1 MDQLRVLIA
10 DDHDLIR
17 RGVRDLLAA
26 RSGWQVVGEAC
37 NGTDAVRKAVSLKPD
52 IAILDFSMPELNG
65 PGAAAQ
71 IAEKVPETGVVVLTM
86 HDSEHVMREVL
97 QAGARG
103 LVLKSDADR
112 DLLEAV
118 EAVAKKRH
126 FFTTR
131 LSELVLGGYLADT
144 ATKEK
149 EKNKVAQLTER
160 EREVM
165 RLLAD
170 GMSSKEAATRLQIS
184 IRTVE
189 SHRINISRK
198 LGFNSI
204 AKLVHYAIRHGIVC
218 AYLTSPGQDRF
229 AASPSSLV

>member
-1 MDQLRVLIA
+1 MEELRVLIA

-26 RSGWQVVGEAC
+26 RSGWEVVGEAC
-37 NGTDAVRKAVSLKPD
+37 NGADAVRKAVSLRPD
-52 IAILDFSMPELNG
+52 VAILDFSMPELNG

-86 HDSEHVMREVL
+86 HDSEQVMREVL
-97 QAGARG
+97 QSGARG

-118 EAVAKKRH
+118 EAVARKRH

-131 LSELVLGGYLADT
+131 LSELVLDGYLAGPAAKD
-144 ATKEK
+144 KMK
-149 EKNKVAQLTER
+149 SKVDQLTER
-160 EREVM
+160 ECEVV

-170 GMSSKEAATRLQIS
+170 GMSSKEAATRLKIS

-204 AKLVHYAIRHGIVC
+204 AKLVHYAIRHGIV
-218 AYLTSPGQDRF
+218 AHT
-229 AASPSSLV
+229 

>member
-17 RGVRDLLAA
+17 RGVRDLLTA
-26 RSGWQVVGEAC
+26 RSGWEVVGEAC
-37 NGTDAVRKAVSLKPD
+37 NGADAVQKAVSLRPD
-52 IAILDFSMPELNG
+52 VAILDFSMPELNG
-65 PGAAAQ
+65 PAAAAQ
-71 IAEKVPETGVVVLTM
+71 IAEKVPQTGVVVLTM
-86 HDSEHVMREVL
+86 HDSEQVMREVL

-131 LSELVLGGYLADT
+131 LSDLVLGGYLAGT
-144 ATKEK
+144 STKHKEK
-149 EKNKVAQLTER
+149 SKVARLTER
-160 EREVM
+160 ECEVM

-204 AKLVHYAIRHGIVC
+204 AKLVHYAIRHGIVPH
-218 AYLTSPGQDRF
+218 S
-229 AASPSSLV
+229 

>member
-1 MDQLRVLIA
+1 MDELRILIA

-17 RGVRDLLAA
+17 RGVRDLLEV
-26 RSGWQVVGEAC
+26 RSGWRVVGEAC
-37 NGTDAVRKAVSLKPD
+37 TGTDAVRKAVELKPD

-65 PGAAAQ
+65 PAAVAQ
-71 IAEKVPETGVVVLTM
+71 IAERVPETGVVILTM
-86 HDSEHVMREVL
+86 HDSEHVLRQVL
-97 QAGARG
+97 RAGARG

-118 EAVAKKRH
+118 EAVAKKRI
-126 FFTTR
+126 FFTKR
-131 LSELVLGGYLADT
+131 FSELLLGDYLT
-144 ATKEK
+144 AAATNQKEK
-149 EKNKVAQLTER
+149 TKVSQLTER
-160 EREVM
+160 ECEVM

-204 AKLVHYAIRHGIVC
+204 AKLVHYAIRHGIV
-218 AYLTSPGQDRF
+218 AHS
-229 AASPSSLV
+229 

>member
-1 MDQLRVLIA
+1 MDKLTVLIA

-17 RGVRDLLAA
+17 RGVRDLLSV
-26 RSGWQVVGEAC
+26 RSGWQIVGEAC
-37 NGTDAVRKAVSLKPD
+37 NGADAVRQAIKLRPD
-52 IAILDFSMPELNG
+52 VAILDFSMPELNG
-65 PGAAAQ
+65 PGATAL
-71 IAEKVPETGVVVLTM
+71 ITEKAPETAVVVLTM
-86 HDSEHVMREVL
+86 HDSEQVMREVL

-112 DLLEAV
+112 DLVEAV
-118 EAVAKKRH
+118 DAVAKKRH
-126 FFTTR
+126 FFTAR
-131 LSELVLGGYLADT
+131 LSELVLGRYLAGPST
-144 ATKEK
+144 AKSRRKSEPS
-149 EKNKVAQLTER
+149 QLTER

-204 AKLVHYAIRHGIVC
+204 AKLVQYAIRHGIV
-218 AYLTSPGQDRF
+218 AQPGLQ
-229 AASPSSLV
+229 A

>member
-17 RGVRDLLAA
+17 RGVRDLLAS
-26 RSGWQVVGEAC
+26 RSGWQVVGEAS

-86 HDSEHVMREVL
+86 HDSEQVMREVL

-131 LSELVLGGYLADT
+131 LSELVLGGYLAGT
-144 ATKEK
+144 ATMEK
-149 EKNKVAQLTER
+149 EKKKVAQLTER
-160 EREVM
+160 ECEVM

-204 AKLVHYAIRHGIVC
+204 AKLVHYAIRHGIVVH
-218 AYLTSPGQDRF
+218 T
-229 AASPSSLV
+229 

>member
-1 MDQLRVLIA
+1 MDELRVLIA
-10 DDHDLIR
+10 DDHDLVR
-17 RGVRDLLAA
+17 RGVRDLLAT
-26 RSGWQVVGEAC
+26 RNGWQVVGEAC
-37 NGTDAVRKAVSLKPD
+37 DGADAVRQAVALRPD

-86 HDSEHVMREVL
+86 HESEEVMREVL

-118 EAVAKKRH
+118 EAVSKKRH

-131 LSELVLGGYLADT
+131 MSELVLGGYLAGT
-144 ATKEK
+144 SIAKTKS
-149 EKNKVAQLTER
+149 KVAQLTER
-160 EREVM
+160 ECEVI
-165 RLLAD
+165 RLLVD

-189 SHRINISRK
+189 SHRININRK
-198 LGFNSI
+198 LGFTSI
-204 AKLVHYAIRHGIVC
+204 ANLVRYAIQHGIV
-218 AYLTSPGQDRF
+218 AH
-229 AASPSSLV
+229 

>member
-1 MDQLRVLIA
+1 MEELRVLIA

-37 NGTDAVRKAVSLKPD
+37 NGADAVRKAVSLRPD
-52 IAILDFSMPELNG
+52 VAILDFSMPELNG

-86 HDSEHVMREVL
+86 HDSEQVMREVL
-97 QAGARG
+97 RSGARG

-118 EAVAKKRH
+118 EAVARKRH

-131 LSELVLGGYLADT
+131 LSELVLGGYLAGPAAKD
-144 ATKEK
+144 KMK
-149 EKNKVAQLTER
+149 GKVAQLTER
-160 EREVM
+160 ECEVV

-170 GMSSKEAATRLQIS
+170 GMSSKEAATHLKIS

-204 AKLVHYAIRHGIVC
+204 AKLVHYAIRHGIV
-218 AYLTSPGQDRF
+218 AHT
-229 AASPSSLV
+229 

>member
-1 MDQLRVLIA
+1 MDELRVLIA

-37 NGTDAVRKAVSLKPD
+37 NGADAVRKAVSLRPD
-52 IAILDFSMPELNG
+52 VAILDFSMPELNG

-86 HDSEHVMREVL
+86 HDSELVMREVL
-97 QAGARG
+97 QSGARG

-118 EAVAKKRH
+118 DAVARKRH

-131 LSELVLGGYLADT
+131 LSELVLGGYLARPGAKD
-144 ATKEK
+144 KVK
-149 EKNKVAQLTER
+149 RRVAQLTER
-160 EREVM
+160 ECEVV

-204 AKLVHYAIRHGIVC
+204 AKLVHYAIRNGIV
-218 AYLTSPGQDRF
+218 AQS
-229 AASPSSLV
+229 

>member
-1 MDQLRVLIA
+1 MDELRILIA

-26 RSGWQVVGEAC
+26 RSGWEVVGEAC
-37 NGTDAVRKAVSLKPD
+37 NGAEAVQKAVSLKPD

-86 HDSEHVMREVL
+86 HDSEQVMREVL
-97 QAGARG
+97 QSGARG
-103 LVLKSDADR
+103 LVLKSDADC

-118 EAVAKKRH
+118 EAVARKRH

-131 LSELVLGGYLADT
+131 LSELVLGGYLAGPAAKDR
-144 ATKEK
+144 AKS
-149 EKNKVAQLTER
+149 KVAQLTER
-160 EREVM
+160 ECEVV

-198 LGFNSI
+198 LGLNSI
-204 AKLVHYAIRHGIVC
+204 AKLVHYAIRHGIV
-218 AYLTSPGQDRF
+218 ART
-229 AASPSSLV
+229 

>member
-1 MDQLRVLIA
+1 MDELRILIA

-37 NGTDAVRKAVSLKPD
+37 NGAEAVQKAVSLKPD
-52 IAILDFSMPELNG
+52 IAILDFSMPDLNG

-86 HDSEHVMREVL
+86 HDSEQVMREVL
-97 QAGARG
+97 QSGARG
-103 LVLKSDADR
+103 LVLKSDADC

-118 EAVAKKRH
+118 EAVARKRH

-131 LSELVLGGYLADT
+131 LSELVLGGYLAGPT
-144 ATKEK
+144 TKDK
-149 EKNKVAQLTER
+149 MKSKVAQLTER
-160 EREVM
+160 ECEVV

-198 LGFNSI
+198 LGVNSI
-204 AKLVHYAIRHGIVC
+204 AKLVHYAIRHGIV
-218 AYLTSPGQDRF
+218 AQT
-229 AASPSSLV
+229 

>member
-1 MDQLRVLIA
+1 MNELRILIA

-26 RSGWQVVGEAC
+26 RSEWHVVGEAC
-37 NGTDAVRKAVSLKPD
+37 NGTDAVRKTVNLKPD

-71 IAEKVPETGVVVLTM
+71 IAEQVPETGVVVLTM
-86 HDSEHVMREVL
+86 HDSEQVMREVL

-131 LSELVLGGYLADT
+131 LSELVLGGYLAGT
-144 ATKEK
+144 AAKEK

-160 EREVM
+160 ECEVM

-204 AKLVHYAIRHGIVC
+204 AKLVHYAIRHGIV
-218 AYLTSPGQDRF
+218 ANT
-229 AASPSSLV
+229 

>member
-17 RGVRDLLAA
+17 RGVRDLLTA
-26 RSGWQVVGEAC
+26 RSGWEVVGEAC
-37 NGTDAVRKAVSLKPD
+37 NGADAVQKAVSLRPD
-52 IAILDFSMPELNG
+52 VAILDFSMPELNG
-65 PGAAAQ
+65 PAAAAQ
-71 IAEKVPETGVVVLTM
+71 IAEKAPQTGVVVLTM
-86 HDSEHVMREVL
+86 HDSEQVMREVL

-131 LSELVLGGYLADT
+131 LSDLVLGGYLAGT
-144 ATKEK
+144 STKHNEK
-149 EKNKVAQLTER
+149 SKVARLTER
-160 EREVM
+160 ECEVM

-204 AKLVHYAIRHGIVC
+204 AKLVHYAIRHGIV
-218 AYLTSPGQDRF
+218 AHS
-229 AASPSSLV
+229 

>member
-1 MDQLRVLIA
+1 MDELRVLIA

-37 NGTDAVRKAVSLKPD
+37 NGADAVRKAVSLRPD
-52 IAILDFSMPELNG
+52 VAILDFSMPELNG
-65 PGAAAQ
+65 PEAAAQ

-86 HDSEHVMREVL
+86 HDSELVMREVL
-97 QAGARG
+97 QSGARG

-118 EAVAKKRH
+118 DAVARKRY

-131 LSELVLGGYLADT
+131 LSELVLGGYLAGPAAKDRVKSKT
-144 ATKEK
+144 
-149 EKNKVAQLTER
+149 AQLTER
-160 EREVM
+160 ECEVV

-170 GMSSKEAATRLQIS
+170 GMSSKEAATRLRIS

-204 AKLVHYAIRHGIVC
+204 AKLVHYAIRHGIV
-218 AYLTSPGQDRF
+218 AQS
-229 AASPSSLV
+229 

>member
-37 NGTDAVRKAVSLKPD
+37 NGTDAVRKAVSLRPD

-86 HDSEHVMREVL
+86 HDSEQVMREVL

-131 LSELVLGGYLADT
+131 LSELVLGGYLAGT
-144 ATKEK
+144 TTMEK
-149 EKNKVAQLTER
+149 KKAALLTER
-160 EREVM
+160 ECEVM

-204 AKLVHYAIRHGIVC
+204 AKLVHYAIRNGIV
-218 AYLTSPGQDRF
+218 AHS
-229 AASPSSLV
+229 

>member
-1 MDQLRVLIA
+1 MNELRILIA

-17 RGVRDLLAA
+17 RGVRDLLAT
-26 RSGWQVVGEAC
+26 RRGWQVVGEAC
-37 NGTDAVRKAVSLKPD
+37 NGAEAVQKAVSLRPD

-65 PGAAAQ
+65 PEAVAQ
-71 IAEKVPETGVVVLTM
+71 IAREVSEIGVVVLTM
-86 HDSEHVMREVL
+86 HDSEQVMREVL

-126 FFTTR
+126 FFTRR
-131 LSELVLGGYLADT
+131 LSDLVLGGYLADT
-144 ATKEK
+144 SAAKVK
-149 EKNKVAQLTER
+149 MKSKVAQLTQR
-160 EREVM
+160 ECEVM

-170 GMSSKEAATRLQIS
+170 GMSSKEAAEQLQIS

-189 SHRINISRK
+189 SHRININRK

-204 AKLVHYAIRHGIVC
+204 ANLVHYAIRHGIV
-218 AYLTSPGQDRF
+218 AHT
-229 AASPSSLV
+229 

>member
-1 MDQLRVLIA
+1 MDELRVLIA

-37 NGTDAVRKAVSLKPD
+37 NGADAVQKAVSLRPD
-52 IAILDFSMPELNG
+52 VAILDFSMPELNG

-71 IAEKVPETGVVVLTM
+71 ITEKVPDTGVVVLTM
-86 HDSEHVMREVL
+86 HDSEQVMREVL
-97 QAGARG
+97 QSGARG

-118 EAVAKKRH
+118 EAVARKRY

-131 LSELVLGGYLADT
+131 LSELVLDGYLVGTPAKDK
-144 ATKEK
+144 A
-149 EKNKVAQLTER
+149 KNKEAQLTER
-160 EREVM
+160 ECEVV

-204 AKLVHYAIRHGIVC
+204 AKLVHYAIRHGIV
-218 AYLTSPGQDRF
+218 AHI
-229 AASPSSLV
+229 

>member
-1 MDQLRVLIA
+1 V
-10 DDHDLIR
+10 
-17 RGVRDLLAA
+17 
-26 RSGWQVVGEAC
+26 
-37 NGTDAVRKAVSLKPD
+37 
-52 IAILDFSMPELNG
+52 
-65 PGAAAQ
+65 Q
-71 IAEKVPETGVVVLTM
+71 IAQNVPKTGIVVLTM
-86 HDSEHVMREVL
+86 HDSDQVLREVV

-131 LSELVLGGYLADT
+131 MSELMLGGYLAGDT
-144 ATKEK
+144 TKEK
-149 EKNKVAQLTER
+149 QRRKVMQLTGR
-160 EREVM
+160 EYEII

-170 GMSSKEAATRLQIS
+170 GLSSKEAAARLQIS

-189 SHRINISRK
+189 SHRININRK

-204 AKLVHYAIRHGIVC
+204 AKLVQYAIRQGIVVN
-218 AYLTSPGQDRF
+218 P
-229 AASPSSLV
+229 

>member
-1 MDQLRVLIA
+1 MDELRVLIA

-37 NGTDAVRKAVSLKPD
+37 NGADAVQKAVSLRPD
-52 IAILDFSMPELNG
+52 VAILDFSMPELNG

-71 IAEKVPETGVVVLTM
+71 ITEKVPDTGVVVLTM
-86 HDSEHVMREVL
+86 HDSEQVMREVL
-97 QAGARG
+97 QSGARG

-118 EAVAKKRH
+118 EAVARKRY

-131 LSELVLGGYLADT
+131 LSELVLDGYLAGTPAKD
-144 ATKEK
+144 KV
-149 EKNKVAQLTER
+149 KNKEAQLTER
-160 EREVM
+160 ECEVV

-204 AKLVHYAIRHGIVC
+204 AKLVHYAIRHGIV
-218 AYLTSPGQDRF
+218 AHI
-229 AASPSSLV
+229 

>member
-1 MDQLRVLIA
+1 MDELRVLIA

-26 RSGWQVVGEAC
+26 RSGWQVVAEAC
-37 NGTDAVRKAVSLKPD
+37 NGTDAVRKAVSLRPD
-52 IAILDFSMPELNG
+52 IAILDFSMPELSG

-71 IAEKVPETGVVVLTM
+71 IAERVPETGVVVLTM

-112 DLLEAV
+112 DLVEAV
-118 EAVAKKRH
+118 EAVARKRH

-131 LSELVLGGYLADT
+131 MSELVLGGYLART
-144 ATKEK
+144 VTKEK
-149 EKNKVAQLTER
+149 PKNKVAQLTER

-170 GMSSKEAATRLQIS
+170 GMTSKEAATQLQIS

-204 AKLVHYAIRHGIVC
+204 AKLVHYAIRHGIV
-218 AYLTSPGQDRF
+218 AHT
-229 AASPSSLV
+229 

>member
-1 MDQLRVLIA
+1 MDNLRVLIA

-26 RSGWQVVGEAC
+26 RSGWQVVGEAS
-37 NGTDAVRKAVSLKPD
+37 NGVDAVRQAVSLRPD

-86 HDSEHVMREVL
+86 HDSEQVMREVL
-97 QAGARG
+97 QSGARG

-112 DLLEAV
+112 DLVEAV
-118 EAVAKKRH
+118 EAVARKRH

-131 LSELVLGGYLADT
+131 LSELVLGGYLAGTPAT
-144 ATKEK
+144 ANAKS
-149 EKNKVAQLTER
+149 KVAQLTER
-160 EREVM
+160 ECEVI

-170 GMSSKEAATRLQIS
+170 GMSSKEAATQLQIS

-189 SHRINISRK
+189 SHRININRK

-204 AKLVHYAIRHGIVC
+204 ANLVHYAIRHGIV
-218 AYLTSPGQDRF
+218 AHT
-229 AASPSSLV
+229 

>member
-37 NGTDAVRKAVSLKPD
+37 NGADAVRKAVSLRPD

-71 IAEKVPETGVVVLTM
+71 IAEKVPETGVVVLTI
-86 HDSEHVMREVL
+86 HDSEQMVREVL

-112 DLLEAV
+112 DLVEAV

-131 LSELVLGGYLADT
+131 LSELVFGGYLAG
-144 ATKEK
+144 AASREK
-149 EKNKVAQLTER
+149 EKKNPDHLTGR
-160 EREVM
+160 ECEVM

-204 AKLVHYAIRHGIVC
+204 AKLVHYAIRHGIV
-218 AYLTSPGQDRF
+218 AHT
-229 AASPSSLV
+229 

>member
-1 MDQLRVLIA
+1 
-10 DDHDLIR
+10 
-17 RGVRDLLAA
+17 
-26 RSGWQVVGEAC
+26 
-37 NGTDAVRKAVSLKPD
+37 
-52 IAILDFSMPELNG
+52 MPELNG

-86 HDSEHVMREVL
+86 HDSEQVMREVL

-131 LSELVLGGYLADT
+131 MLELVLGGYLAGT
-144 ATKEK
+144 AVKEK

-160 EREVM
+160 ECEVM

-170 GMSSKEAATRLQIS
+170 GMSSKEAARRLQIS
-184 IRTVE
+184 IRTGE
-189 SHRINISRK
+189 SPKINISRK
-198 LGFNSI
+198 MGFNSI
-204 AKLVHYAIRHGIVC
+204 GELVHYSIR
-218 AYLTSPGQDRF
+218 Q
-229 AASPSSLV
+229 

>member
-1 MDQLRVLIA
+1 MDELRILIA

-26 RSGWQVVGEAC
+26 RRGWQVVGEAC
-37 NGTDAVRKAVSLKPD
+37 NGAEAVQKAVSLKPD

-71 IAEKVPETGVVVLTM
+71 IAEKVPETGVVILTM
-86 HDSEHVMREVL
+86 HDSEQVMREVL
-97 QAGARG
+97 QSGARG
-103 LVLKSDADR
+103 LVLKSDADC

-118 EAVAKKRH
+118 EAVARKRH

-131 LSELVLGGYLADT
+131 LSELVLGGYLAGPAAKD
-144 ATKEK
+144 KVK
-149 EKNKVAQLTER
+149 SKVAQLTER
-160 EREVM
+160 ECEVV

-170 GMSSKEAATRLQIS
+170 GLSSKEAASRLQIS

-198 LGFNSI
+198 LGLNSI
-204 AKLVHYAIRHGIVC
+204 AKLVHYAIRHGIV
-218 AYLTSPGQDRF
+218 AQT
-229 AASPSSLV
+229 

>member
-1 MDQLRVLIA
+1 MDELRILIA

-26 RSGWQVVGEAC
+26 RSRWQVVGEAC
-37 NGTDAVRKAVSLKPD
+37 NGADAVRKAVSLRPD
-52 IAILDFSMPELNG
+52 VAILDFSMPELNG

-71 IAEKVPETGVVVLTM
+71 IAEKVPQTGVVVLTM
-86 HDSEHVMREVL
+86 HDSEQVMREVL
-97 QAGARG
+97 RSGARG

-118 EAVAKKRH
+118 EAVARKRH

-131 LSELVLGGYLADT
+131 LSELVLGGYLAGP
-144 ATKEK
+144 AEK
-149 EKNKVAQLTER
+149 DKMKSKVAQLTER
-160 EREVM
+160 ECEVV

-170 GMSSKEAATRLQIS
+170 GMSSKEAATRLKIS

-204 AKLVHYAIRHGIVC
+204 AKLVHYAIRHGIV
-218 AYLTSPGQDRF
+218 AHT
-229 AASPSSLV
+229 

>member
-1 MDQLRVLIA
+1 MEKLRVLVA

-37 NGTDAVRKAVSLKPD
+37 NGADAVRKAVSLRPD
-52 IAILDFSMPELNG
+52 VAILDFSMPELNG
-65 PGAAAQ
+65 TGAAAQ

-86 HDSEHVMREVL
+86 HDSEQVMREVL
-97 QAGARG
+97 QSGARG

-118 EAVAKKRH
+118 EAVARKRH

-131 LSELVLGGYLADT
+131 LSELLLGGYLAGPAAKD
-144 ATKEK
+144 KMK
-149 EKNKVAQLTER
+149 SKVAQLTER
-160 EREVM
+160 ECEVV

-170 GMSSKEAATRLQIS
+170 GMSSKEAATRLKIS

-204 AKLVHYAIRHGIVC
+204 AKLVHYAIRHGIV
-218 AYLTSPGQDRF
+218 AHT
-229 AASPSSLV
+229 

>member
-17 RGVRDLLAA
+17 RGVRELLAA
-26 RSGWQVVGEAC
+26 RSEWQVVGEAR
-37 NGTDAVRKAVSLKPD
+37 NGTDAVRKAVSLRPD

-71 IAEKVPETGVVVLTM
+71 IVEKVPETGVVVLTM
-86 HDSEHVMREVL
+86 HDSEQVMREVL

-131 LSELVLGGYLADT
+131 LSELVLGGYLAGT

-149 EKNKVAQLTER
+149 EKKKVAQLTER
-160 EREVM
+160 ECEVM

-170 GMSSKEAATRLQIS
+170 GMSSKEAATRLRIS

-204 AKLVHYAIRHGIVC
+204 AKLVHYAIRHGIV
-218 AYLTSPGQDRF
+218 AHS
-229 AASPSSLV
+229 

>member
-1 MDQLRVLIA
+1 MDELRILIA

-26 RSGWQVVGEAC
+26 RSGWQVVGEAST
-37 NGTDAVRKAVSLKPD
+37 GTDAVRKAVNLKPD
-52 IAILDFSMPELNG
+52 IAILDFSMPEMNG
-65 PGAAAQ
+65 PAAAAQ
-71 IAEKVPETGVVVLTM
+71 IVEKVPETGVVVLTM
-86 HDSEHVMREVL
+86 HDSEQVMREVL

-118 EAVAKKRH
+118 EAVARKRH

-131 LSELVLGGYLADT
+131 LSELVLGGYLAGPAAKDK
-144 ATKEK
+144 AKSK
-149 EKNKVAQLTER
+149 GAQLTER
-160 EREVM
+160 ECEVV

-170 GMSSKEAATRLQIS
+170 GMSSKEAATQLQIS

-198 LGFNSI
+198 LGFNSF
-204 AKLVHYAIRHGIVC
+204 AKLVHYAIRHGIV
-218 AYLTSPGQDRF
+218 AHT
-229 AASPSSLV
+229 

>member
-1 MDQLRVLIA
+1 MDELRILIA

-37 NGTDAVRKAVSLKPD
+37 NGADAVRKAVSLRPD
-52 IAILDFSMPELNG
+52 VAILDFSMPELNG
-65 PGAAAQ
+65 PGAAVQ
-71 IAEKVPETGVVVLTM
+71 LAEKVPETGVVVLTM
-86 HDSEHVMREVL
+86 HDSEQVMREVL
-97 QAGARG
+97 QSGARG

-118 EAVAKKRH
+118 EAVTRKRH
-126 FFTTR
+126 FFTAR
-131 LSELVLGGYLADT
+131 LSELVLGGYLAGPT
-144 ATKEK
+144 EK
-149 EKNKVAQLTER
+149 DKMKSKVAQLTER
-160 EREVM
+160 ECEVV

-170 GMSSKEAATRLQIS
+170 GMSSKEAATRLKIS

-204 AKLVHYAIRHGIVC
+204 AKLVHYAIRHGIV
-218 AYLTSPGQDRF
+218 AHT
-229 AASPSSLV
+229 